1 MPVPPRPRLRLGVAP
16 FVLLTLGLAAFGPV
30 ACNNDDVTGTG
41 GALARLEVDM
51 PDRVYS
57 GVSFDAGAAAANI
70 GVEGVHDG
78 VVTVT
83 LPALLRITDVAASP
97 GTSATFANGISPSA
111 TWTLNTLDSNTRSTL
126 TIHAIGTLPTDAP
139 EQVLTAQASMVAHG
153 ISFGDLVATDAF
165 VLAP

>member
-1 MPVPPRPRLRLGVAP
+1 MPALPGSP
-16 FVLLTLGLAAFGPV
+16 FRISFLLLLAATTLGIA

-51 PDRVYS
+51 PDTVRS
-57 GVSFDAGAAAANI
+57 GVPFDAGAAAANL

-97 GTSATFANGISPSA
+97 GTSATFANGISPA
-111 TWTLNTLDSNTRSTL
+111 VTWTLNTLDSNTRSTL
-126 TIHAIGTLPTDAP
+126 TIYAVGTLPANTS
-139 EQVLTAQASMVAHG
+139 EQILTAQASMVAEG
-153 ISFGDLVATDAF
+153 ISVGDLVATDAF

>member
-1 MPVPPRPRLRLGVAP
+1 MLFSRRLLPLASLLLVSLGA
-16 FVLLTLGLAAFGPV
+16 V
-30 ACNNDDVTGTG
+30 ACKNDDVAGSG

-51 PDRVYS
+51 PDRVQS
-57 GVSFDAGAAAANI
+57 GVPFDAGAAAANI

-83 LPALLRITDVAASP
+83 LPALVRITSIAASP
-97 GTSATFANGISPSA
+97 GTSATFDNGVSPSV

-126 TIHAIGTLPTDAP
+126 TIYAVGTLPAATT
-139 EQVLTAQASMVAHG
+139 EQILTAQASMVADG
-153 ISFGDLVATDAF
+153 ISFGELVATDSF

>member
-1 MPVPPRPRLRLGVAP
+1 MSLSCRFRIGISSIL
-16 FVLLTLGLAAFGPV
+16 LLTALGSL

-41 GALARLEVDM
+41 GALAQLEVDM

-57 GVSFDAGAAAANI
+57 GVPFDAGAAAANI

-97 GTSATFANGISPSA
+97 GTSAIFANGVSPSV

-126 TIHAIGTLPTDAP
+126 TIHAVGTLPVDMP
-139 EQVLTAQASMVAHG
+139 EQILTAQASMVAHG
-153 ISFGDLVATDAF
+153 IALGDLVATDAF